1 MRAVPVWAR
10 LQTRVSSA
18 ASGRW
23 RCDSVHML
31 GVAPSCYWNKPR
43 RVPQACLQSWG
54 RHKVT
59 LLSPLIITRSTFG
72 ASGGYVDLE
81 HTVQQPP
88 TEAAWREGD
97 LTDSSLS
104 QPHITHKTLQ
114 GRFPWKRRKSD
125 AMCVCLFCFPRGHR
139 GTGRSAAAPRGTA
152 VAAATHTKLPATVL
166 TREVQ
171 APRARGA
178 AGSAGYR
185 PPLLAVTHESYDD
198 YVSPIPFCTRWKV
211 WLIIISH
218 ELCVNQTW
226 FDPPLHVIRMDV
238 ASYGEAGHSGTHV
251 WEIRASRKSLQKSS
265 YLINFN
271 S

>member
-1 MRAVPVWAR
+1 M
-10 LQTRVSSA
+10 SSA
-18 ASGRW
+18 ALGRW
-23 RCDSVHML
+23 RCDSVQTHARRRSIVL
-31 GVAPSCYWNKPR
+31 LKQTATRPTGLFAELRKTQSDTPQPSDHHEIY
-43 RVPQACLQSWG
+43 L
-54 RHKVT
+54 
-59 LLSPLIITRSTFG
+59 G

-81 HTVQQPP
+81 HTVRQPP
-88 TEAAWREGD
+88 TEAAWRGGD

-104 QPHITHKTLQ
+104 QPHITHKALQ
-114 GRFPWKRRKSD
+114 GKILRGGKKSD
-125 AMCVCLFCFPRGHR
+125 AMCVCLFCFTRGHR
-139 GTGRSAAAPRGTA
+139 GTGRSIAAPRGTA

-198 YVSPIPFCTRWKV
+198 YVSPIPFCTCWKV

-238 ASYGEAGHSGTHV
+238 ASHGEAGHSGTHV
-251 WEIRASRKSLQKSS
+251 WEIRASRKSLRKSL